1 MTTIINDYDAS
12 DNWFV
17 NVKKVSWEQRLTSLR
32 VSLQPAG
39 TENRGSFCVCELPE
53 LFLFVFL
60 TPRGKMSDKNEPVMT
75 MKYLSQRGRCLQH
88 I

>member
-17 NVKKVSWEQRLTSLR
+17 KVKSVLRTRLTSLR

-60 TPRGKMSDKNEPVMT
+60 TPRGKMSDKNEPVMS